1 MALRDCIQS
10 ALRVGVIT
18 ATQAANCAT
27 SWMGSRQFKSRCAPG
42 MGPRSSHVRDGNA
55 AFCGR
60 RLRAAGFDPA
70 RRMNLTRA
78 DLRSTRMNQRR
89 YQAIESN
96 RSHLATAPSAA
107 SLPVVRGRLN
117 LRRPGREPHSTTLLN
132 CFAHWRRT
140 ITQCE
145 TCTNTL
151 VRRFLVGNCLTVIR
165 FESEY
170 KRREG
175 QAART
180 GEEFGESGE

>member
-1 MALRDCIQS
+1 
-10 ALRVGVIT
+10 
-18 ATQAANCAT
+18 
-27 SWMGSRQFKSRCAPG
+27 
-42 MGPRSSHVRDGNA
+42 VRDGNA

-170 KRREG
+170 KREKAKRQELEKNSAKAG
-175 QAART
+175 NEAGPSFVISSTKTVRSTRLQTRRLRA
-180 GEEFGESGE
+180 